1 MFRTA
6 SHTALIL
13 KSRPSG
19 ESNREVWLLTAEAG
33 LIRATV
39 FGGPKSRLRALAAPF
54 NSGRV
59 WVYHDPVKDSRKIS
73 DFDVQSWRP
82 GLRELY
88 ERSMAAGA
96 VAETV
101 LASHG
106 GGGHWEEV
114 LSLAEAAL
122 DALAEAGEEACS
134 RIPVFFYWRWAGFLG
149 LDPSLDYC
157 VACGGKSEDS
167 AALWY
172 SPRESGMVC
181 GGCISA
187 QRREG
192 EVSGFVFA
200 GPGCRHWLKTVRPLD
215 PSRIVRHT
223 MDKKSFQEAK
233 SLTTAI
239 LAEAL
244 GKRLSSWDW

>member
-1 MFRTA
+1 M
-6 SHTALIL
+6 ALIL

-19 ESNREVWLLTAEAG
+19 ESNREVWLLAAETG

-59 WVYHDPVKDSRKIS
+59 WLYHDPVKDSRKIT
-73 DFDVQSWRP
+73 DFDVMSWRP

-96 VAETV
+96 VSETI

-106 GGGHWEEV
+106 GGGHWEEA

-122 DALAEAGEEACS
+122 DALADSNEETCS
-134 RIPVFFYWRWAGFLG
+134 RVSVFFYWRWAGFLG
-149 LDPSLDYC
+149 LAPSLDYC
-157 VACGGKSEDS
+157 ASCGGQSAEN

-172 SPRESGMVC
+172 SPRESGMLCDACVPVM
-181 GGCISA
+181 
-187 QRREG
+187 RREG
-192 EVSGFVFA
+192 EVSGLLPA
-200 GPGCRHWLKTVRPLD
+200 GPGCRHWLKTVQPLS
-215 PSRIVRHT
+215 PGRIGRYI
-223 MDKKSFQEAK
+223 MDKKSFQEAR

-244 GKRLSSWDW
+244 GRRLASWDW